1 MSLHLQRDLEALKK
15 EILQLGNLVET
26 AINTSIIALNNREAA
41 LGRKVAELEQEIN
54 EKEVYIEEECL
65 KILALHQPVA
75 VDLRFIV
82 VVLKVNNDLERM
94 GDFADNI
101 AKRAVFLSSQEPI
114 PVFSEFVNELPVLV
128 RSMVRKSLDALVT
141 LDVDLAQTVIDMDD
155 NVDEINRRMYTEVQN
170 IIRND
175 VSKTEVA
182 ISMLSTSR
190 YMERIADLSTN
201 IAEDVLFMVEGKV
214 VRHHDPEE
222 DSDD

>member
-1 MSLHLQRDLEALKK
+1 MSLHLQRDLDALKK
-15 EILQLGNLVET
+15 EILQLGNLVES
-26 AINTSIIALNNREAA
+26 AINTAILALNNREAS
-41 LGRKVAELEQEIN
+41 LGMKVASLEQEIN

-101 AKRAVFLSSQEPI
+101 AKRAMFLSTQEPI
-114 PVFSEFVNELPVLV
+114 PVFREFVSDLPVLV

-141 LDVDLAQTVIDMDD
+141 LDVDLANTVIEMDD
-155 NVDEINRRMYTEVQN
+155 QVDEINRRMYSEVQK
-170 IIRND
+170 IIHND

-182 ISMLSTSR
+182 ISLLSSSR

-214 VRHHDPEE
+214 IRHHDPEQ
-222 DSDD
+222 DDD